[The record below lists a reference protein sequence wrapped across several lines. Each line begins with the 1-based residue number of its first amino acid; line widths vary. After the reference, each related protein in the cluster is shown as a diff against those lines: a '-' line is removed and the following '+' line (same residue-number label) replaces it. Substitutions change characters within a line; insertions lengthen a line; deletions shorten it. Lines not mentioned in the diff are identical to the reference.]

1 MAKQEIADKR
11 VEYRYKQDKIKN
23 LKQEFK
29 AVVQEI
35 AHKKQIF
42 EFMQED
48 WETMP
53 KDVNRNQ
60 YLKRINVLIKDMK
73 GQNSEIRGLLKEIQD
88 VRESTIK
95 FVNEIQEVDVKV
107 EEAVFKESKD
117 KQVKQI
123 YDEVQN
129 LKGMFD
135 TIIGNAQE
143 ENKLRTQIR
152 DVQIKMDDFRIKYKN
167 MAEIEKLKSELNTLH
182 EQNTAL
188 ENRAI
193 TAGK

>member
-73 GQNSEIRGLLKEIQD
+73 GQNNEIRGLLKEIQD

>member
-73 GQNSEIRGLLKEIQD
+73 GQNNEIRSLLKEIQD